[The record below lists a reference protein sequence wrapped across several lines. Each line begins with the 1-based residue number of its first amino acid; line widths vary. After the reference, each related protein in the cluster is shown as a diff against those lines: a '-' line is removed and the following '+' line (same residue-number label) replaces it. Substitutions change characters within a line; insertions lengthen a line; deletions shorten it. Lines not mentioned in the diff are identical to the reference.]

1 MSVLYISYDGIL
13 EPLGQ
18 SQVLGY
24 LEHLAVGRQIHLISF
39 EKADD
44 WLNLDERKIIAER
57 MAVSGI
63 VWHPLRYHKY
73 PTTLATAFDIACGTG
88 VGLWLVLRHRLRIV
102 HARSYVPS
110 VMALAI
116 KSLTG
121 ARFIF
126 DMRGFWADEKLE
138 GGLWRKSSRL
148 YAVAKWFERYF
159 LTRADVVV
167 SLTHAG
173 VDAMR
178 DFTYLQGHSQR
189 FEVISTCTDLGKF
202 RPIYSGPHEQGRG
215 GQPFVLGCVGSVGLW
230 YLFDRM
236 LECFKIL
243 CQMRPNTR
251 LLILNR
257 DNHTYIR
264 ERLEALEIADCL
276 VEIKSVAFTD
286 VAEEMSKMDAGI
298 FFIKPVFSKTGSAPT
313 KLGEFL
319 ACGIPCLANAGVGD
333 YEKILEGDA
342 VGVVLHDFSVQ
353 EKEKGVRR
361 LLELAAD
368 PEVNKRCVEAANSH
382 FSLEKGVQSYDRI
395 YRSLIEIKL

>member
-1 MSVLYISYDGIL
+1 MSVLYISYDSML

-18 SQVLGY
+18 SQVIAY
-24 LEHLAVGRQIHLISF
+24 LEHLALGRQIHLISF
-39 EKADD
+39 EKAED
-44 WLNLDERKIIAER
+44 WLNLGERERIAVR
-57 MAVSGI
+57 IAACGI
-63 VWHPLRYHKY
+63 VWHPLRYHKQ

-88 VGLWLVLRHRLRIV
+88 LGLWLVLRHRLRIV
-102 HARSYVPS
+102 HARSYVPA
-110 VMALAI
+110 VMALVI
-116 KSLTG
+116 KRLAG

-126 DMRGFWADEKLE
+126 DMRGFWADEKVE
-138 GGLWRKSSRL
+138 GGSWRQSSRL
-148 YAVAKWFERYF
+148 YRVAKLFERYF
-159 LTRADVVV
+159 ITRADVVV

-173 VDAMR
+173 VAAMR
-178 DFTYLQGHSQR
+178 DFTYLLGHSPR

-202 RPIYSGPHEQGRG
+202 RPIYCGPKEQVGEV
-215 GQPFVLGCVGSVGLW
+215 QPFVLGCVGSVGLW

-243 CQMRPNTR
+243 CQLRPNTR

-264 ERLEALEIADCL
+264 ERLEANEIPDYL
-276 VEIKSVAFTD
+276 VEIKSVAFTA
-286 VAEEMSKMDAGI
+286 VVEEMSKMDAGI

-319 ACGIPCLANAGVGD
+319 SCGIPCLANAGVGD

-342 VGVVLHDFSVQ
+342 VGVVLHDFSAQ

-368 PEVNKRCVEAANSH
+368 SDVKNRCVEAAHRH

-395 YRSLIEIKL
+395 YRSLTESGS